1 MFRVACPDFE
11 SLVGAA
17 ERALVHETQPAAI
30 ETIVRNLGEADPDH
44 PLLLLLDAKIV
55 ALITGIAQQP
65 AAGARKSW
73 FERQV
78 APAS

>member
-1 MFRVACPDFE
+1 MLRVACPDFE

-17 ERALVHETQPAAI
+17 ERALVHETRPAAI
-30 ETIVRNLGEADPDH
+30 ETIVRNLGQADPDH

-65 AAGARKSW
+65 AVGVRKGW